1 MQIFNSASFFCS
13 IYPSFKD
20 RVLPILQDKRNVIT
34 LIAVSILTLL
44 AVGVFIYRK
53 AYFSQMHISVTD
65 SQDQYNALITIDL
78 YKVLKNDTVG
88 SLKAQISQ
96 KTKTPI
102 HEIELNHNNT
112 VLQNDL
118 TFKDYGIQMNHSSLK
133 LVKGV
138 KIYLQTPVNVLHSY
152 RASENDTVNSLK
164 KQISRK
170 MNIPISDIELRQ
182 NNRKLKDSETLKT
195 YGLPDAYSISDTQL
209 ITRMQINLQGLDGK
223 KGSYRV
229 FSSDKVESLK
239 KQIQQQEG
247 IPADQIKLTFQGQLL
262 ADDCRLAEYGIVK
275 EGSSILLTS
284 HSIKETMEI
293 YIKTLTGKTTTYYV
307 SKDDTIES
315 LKKKIEQKE
324 DAPVDQTILIFA
336 GKRLQ
341 DDHTCADYHI
351 EPGSAIHRMLKIP
364 SSKLGENE

>member
-1 MQIFNSASFFCS
+1 MQIFNSGSFFCS

-20 RVLPILQDKRNVIT
+20 KVLPILQDKRNVIT

-44 AVGVFIYRK
+44 GVGVFIYRK
-53 AYFSQMHISVTD
+53 AYFSQMQISVFD
-65 SQDQYNALITIDL
+65 NQNQYKRLH
-78 YKVLKNDTVG
+78 KVLKNDTVS

-96 KTKTPI
+96 NTKAPI
-102 HEIELNHNNT
+102 HEIELNHHNT

-118 TFKDYGIQMNHSSLK
+118 TFKDYGIQNHSSLT
-133 LVKGV
+133 LVTGV
-138 KIYLQTPVNVLHSY
+138 KIYLQTPDNALHSY

-164 KQISRK
+164 EQISRK
-170 MNIPISDIELRQ
+170 MNIPVSDIELRQ
-182 NNRKLKDSETLKT
+182 NNRKLKDNHTLKR
-195 YGLPDAYSISDTQL
+195 YGIPHAYSVSDTQL

-247 IPADQIKLTFQGQLL
+247 IPADQIKLTSQGQLL

-293 YIKTLTGKTTTYYV
+293 YIKTLIGKTTTYHV

-324 DAPVDQTILIFA
+324 DTPVDQTILIFA

-351 EPGSAIHRMLKIP
+351 EPGSTIHRLLKIP